1 MIDPLDFDPMDAR
14 TARNIKIVVSI
25 AMAALWAFFLYIQV
39 TFSMSRLFPSP
50 EVPNPGGVGIALGVL
65 VIAVSVVVASATAWF
80 TRRLPAGFIAVIHI
94 LVMIALFALTW
105 I

>member
-25 AMAALWAFFLYIQV
+25 AIASLWAFFLYIQV
-39 TFSMSRLFPSP
+39 VFSTRFFPSA
-50 EVPNPGGVGIALGVL
+50 EVPNPGGVSIAVGVL
-65 VIAVSVVVASATAWF
+65 VIAVSVVVAAATVWF